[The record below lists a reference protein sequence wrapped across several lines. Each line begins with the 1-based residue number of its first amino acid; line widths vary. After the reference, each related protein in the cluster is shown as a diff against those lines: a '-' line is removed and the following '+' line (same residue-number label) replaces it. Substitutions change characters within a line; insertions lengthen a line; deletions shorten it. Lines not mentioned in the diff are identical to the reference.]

1 MGAAV
6 GMGGGGSRGITYL
19 GHLENKSSETG
30 RS

>member
-6 GMGGGGSRGITYL
+6 GVGGGSRGITYL
-19 GHLENKSSETG
+19 GNLENKSSETG